1 VQLKCDRTILNT
13 NNTMIRMNEQGEAR
27 SEFVEVFVV
36 VLVVGSGFS
45 GVVGGRYVVGL
56 GGLLMRSIR

>member
-1 VQLKCDRTILNT
+1 MQLKCDRTILNT

-45 GVVGGRYVVGL
+45 GSGRWEVGVS
-56 GGLLMRSIR
+56 GLLGF